1 MTHTVPIFHIDRF
14 NVAKHTPVLLAA
26 LKASEIISIDLEL
39 SGLGKRPGISSKDL
53 TKRYQGLFTRTW
65 TLKIGLKTLFH
76 WRKTNKYNPYK
87 AMKEAADTYSII
99 SIGICFMTK
108 ENHCSLFQLNV
119 SKPDI
124 NLNRETAKFLLDHG
138 FNFDQL
144 YSRST
149 DYSQVGTAFM
159 SQTFKLISS
168 FRRRIILSIR

>member
-1 MTHTVPIFHIDRF
+1 MTHTVPIFHIDRY
-14 NVAKHTPVLLAA
+14 NMVQHQPVVLAA

-39 SGLGKRPGISSKDL
+39 SGLGTRPGISSKDL
-53 TKRYQGLFTRTW
+53 TKRYQ
-65 TLKIGLKTLFH
+65 
-76 WRKTNKYNPYK
+76 
-87 AMKEAADTYSII
+87 AMKQAAETYSII

-144 YSRST
+144 YSNSA
-149 DYSQVGTAFM
+149 DYSKVRT
-159 SQTFKLISS
+159 KLS
-168 FRRRIILSIR
+168 L